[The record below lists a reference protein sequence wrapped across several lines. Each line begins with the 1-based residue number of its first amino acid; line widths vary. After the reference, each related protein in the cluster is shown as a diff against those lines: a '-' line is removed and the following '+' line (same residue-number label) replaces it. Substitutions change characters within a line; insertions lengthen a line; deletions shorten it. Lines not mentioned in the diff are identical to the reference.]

1 MRTVVNILD
10 VHPVSQRHVV
20 CPKCRFLYRID
31 PDNPSQNIPETCT
44 RRMFDEVC
52 GTSLLKA
59 PKSRSSKASPPPLT
73 AHSEFRHQPMKD
85 YLARM
90 HSRPDIEPHLHG
102 NPLNN
107 EKPGSSNEMWDI
119 WDSSCLSNLKGP
131 DNKPFV
137 GTEAS
142 DEEGRLVF
150 SLNMDG
156 FNPRG
161 NREAGKKVSI
171 GGIYMI
177 CYNLPPSL
185 RYKMENI
192 YLVGVIPGPN
202 APSDHEINYF
212 LEPIID
218 EMLELWRHGVF
229 LSRTSMRPH
238 GHRIRCA
245 IGPLV
250 CDLPAARQMS
260 GFAHYRSR
268 NFCSECTQTLD
279 NINDL
284 DYHTWTKRTCRAH
297 RAAAKAWRDAE
308 SQEEREGLMRV
319 HGVRW
324 SELLRLPYWDPTTFT
339 VIDPMHAFYLRLFQ
353 HHCRS
358 VWGMDINFQDGD
370 GITFDTRSNA
380 PTEVEMKRATH
391 LLRHGSLEMLFK
403 LRVDILRQLC
413 RETSTLPYQ
422 RKKKVLCEQLRLY
435 VRTFVE
441 FCWLAPGTHSSN
453 RAAHSTRVVH
463 RERGSSG

>member
-10 VHPVSQRHVV
+10 IHPVSQRHVV
-20 CPKCRFLYRID
+20 CPTCRFLYHSKSED
-31 PDNPSQNIPETCT
+31 TMEGIPETCT
-44 RRMFDEVC
+44 RMKFGDVC
-52 GTSLLKA
+52 GTTLLKTS
-59 PKSRSSKASPPPLT
+59 KQRSSKVPG
-73 AHSEFRHQPMKD
+73 AHSVPVSEFRYQPMKE

-90 HSRPDIEPHLHG
+90 HARPEIERHLHG
-102 NPLNN
+102 NPLSGGQ
-107 EKPGSSNEMWDI
+107 PGSSEEMWDI
-119 WDSSCLSNLKGP
+119 WNSSCLTDLKGP
-131 DNKPFV
+131 DNAPFV
-137 GTEAS
+137 GTRAS
-142 DEEGRLVF
+142 SEEGRLVF

-185 RYKMENI
+185 RYKMENV

-212 LEPIID
+212 LEPLID
-218 EMLELWRHGVF
+218 EMLELWKHGVF
-229 LSRTSMRPH
+229 LSRTSLRPH
-238 GHRIRCA
+238 GHRVRCA
-245 IGPLV
+245 VGPLV
-250 CDLPAARQMS
+250 CDLPAARQMA
-260 GFAHYRSR
+260 GFAHYRSK

-279 NINDL
+279 DINNL
-284 DYHTWTKRTCRAH
+284 DYETWTTRTCRAH

-308 SQEEREGLMRV
+308 TQEERERLMGL

-358 VWGMDINFQDGD
+358 VWGMDVNFEDGD

-380 PTEVEMKRATH
+380 PTEVQMKRANH
-391 LLRHGSLEMLFK
+391 LLRHGTLEMLFK
-403 LRVDILRQLC
+403 LPVNVLRQLC
-413 RETSTLPYQ
+413 RESSTLPFQ
-422 RKKKVLCEQLRLY
+422 RKKKVLCEQLRVY
-435 VRTFVE
+435 V
-441 FCWLAPGTHSSN
+441 
-453 RAAHSTRVVH
+453 STLRY
-463 RERGSSG
+463 